1 MTTGQMTQRGD
12 AVKPYRPN
20 VGIVLFNK
28 AGKVFIARRIGDDG
42 PEVIYRGLE
51 WQMPQGGI
59 DPGEEPAAAARRE
72 LFEETG
78 VRDAAIIAEMPT
90 WLTYDFPDYAGPP
103 HWLAEFSGQRQLWF
117 AMRLEEPDTQI
128 DLSPH
133 SGEAPEFDAWR
144 WDDLERV
151 VDLVVPYKRKI
162 YAEVA
167 RTFGQFA
174 TRL

>member
-1 MTTGQMTQRGD
+1 M
-12 AVKPYRPN
+12 KPYRPN

-28 AGKVFIARRIGDDG
+28 AGKVLIARRIGDDG
-42 PEVIYRGLE
+42 PEVIYPGLE

-72 LFEETG
+72 LHEETG
-78 VRDAAIIAEMPT
+78 VTDAAIIAEMPV
-90 WLTYDFPDYAGPP
+90 WLTYDFPAYAGPP
-103 HWLAEFSGQRQLWF
+103 HWLAEFHGQKQRWF
-117 AMRLEEPDTQI
+117 AMRLEGPEAQI

-133 SGEAPEFDAWR
+133 NGEAPEFDAWR

-167 RTFGQFA
+167 RAFGQFA
-174 TRL
+174 VRL